1 MIINKLC
8 KMKIIKLIF
17 IFICFLITI
26 SCTSHVNDESL
37 NDISYIDSANI
48 KTSLKKII
56 MLYIHQYPLCKSY
69 YLNHR
74 FQNYYLDSRYKQKEL
89 CLDDKSSYL
98 ILSSMFIYNG
108 EYNDINNQMPSC
120 YFKIN
125 ERIVFLAS
133 DIDYFK
139 KAETMNGYF
148 QNKYASKINLKEYYN
163 NSWLIKVSNYGNEAI
178 ILKKNLWGV
187 YNVRQGKSR
196 KFKAPII
203 NN

>member
-1 MIINKLC
+1 
-8 KMKIIKLIF
+8 
-17 IFICFLITI
+17 
-26 SCTSHVNDESL
+26 
-37 NDISYIDSANI
+37 
-48 KTSLKKII
+48 
-56 MLYIHQYPLCKSY
+56 
-69 YLNHR
+69 
-74 FQNYYLDSRYKQKEL
+74 
-89 CLDDKSSYL
+89 
-98 ILSSMFIYNG
+98 MFIYNG

-187 YNVRQGKSR
+187 YNVRQGNSR